1 MRYDTRYRS
10 RSSLFY
16 SSFPNGVYW
25 LIAANVAVYLVYFF
39 GSFFQGDEIFRGL
52 KLVPRDVIRGAI
64 WQPVTYLFLHSLSGP
79 GHILFNM
86 LGLWMFGAPIEQTWG
101 TKRFVQYYFL
111 CGVGAGFCVVVANL
125 LFGNPNV
132 AVLGNK
138 GVPIPK
144 IPRGNFRILED
155 NVPQTVTQ
163 FSMGQA
169 PMTVSLVIEFSNR
182 FQSYWGQGWY
192 ETLSAAYGFTQ
203 TLRPDDYI
211 AIIAYDLRT
220 EILADFTNDKSK
232 IQEAM
237 SRLRIP
243 GFSESNMFDA
253 ITDTADR
260 MTKIEGRKAIVL
272 ITSGIDTFS
281 KLTYDKTRKSLQES
295 GIPVYSI
302 GILQLARQM
311 AEARGG
317 NMIDFLQ
324 GDNELRTFAKE
335 TGGQAFFPRFM
346 AEMPN
351 AFYAINQALRNQY
364 SLGYSPTNQARD
376 GKFRKLTVQLVN
388 PATNEPL
395 KVTDEKGKP
404 IKYQIIAKAG
414 YKAPLPVE

>member
-1 MRYDTRYRS
+1 MKNRMAVS
-10 RSSLFY
+10 VAAAGLMAGLF
-16 SSFPNGVYW
+16 S
-25 LIAANVAVYLVYFF
+25 
-39 GSFFQGDEIFRGL
+39 
-52 KLVPRDVIRGAI
+52 DVFSVNA
-64 WQPVTYLFLHSLSGP
+64 WAQEGP
-79 GHILFNM
+79 GPQGSETVAKPRRKSDSSKPADTEQGNLPKIPSKLSPKNKDDS
-86 LGLWMFGAPIEQTWG
+86 APDVSFKVDTSI
-101 TKRFVQYYFL
+101 VN
-111 CGVGAGFCVVVANL
+111 VD
-125 LFGNPNV
+125 V
-132 AVLGNK
+132 AVLDNK
-138 GVPIPK
+138 GNPIPK
-144 IPRGNFRILED
+144 IPQGNFRILED

-163 FSMGQA
+163 FSVGQA
-169 PMTVSLVIEFSNR
+169 PMTVALVIEFSNR

-232 IQEAM
+232 ISEAM
-237 SRLRIP
+237 QRLRIP

-351 AFYAINQALRNQY
+351 AFFAINQALRNQY
-364 SLGYSPTNQARD
+364 QLGYSPTNQARD

-388 PATNEPL
+388 PTTNEPL
-395 KVTDEKGKP
+395 KVTDEKGKS
-404 IKYQIIAKAG
+404 IKYQIVAKAG